1 MRTRFLLLQHAW
13 AQRGRLNAHRSPEH
27 PTLFS
32 CVDGQGFLSLYDLT
46 SPDLEVRRRACLLL
60 SSGR

>member
-1 MRTRFLLLQHAW
+1 MCTFFLPLQRAW
-13 AQRGRLNAHRSPEH
+13 AYRGRLNARRSPEH

-46 SPDLEVRRRACLLL
+46 SPDLEVRQRACLLL
-60 SSGR
+60 SPDR